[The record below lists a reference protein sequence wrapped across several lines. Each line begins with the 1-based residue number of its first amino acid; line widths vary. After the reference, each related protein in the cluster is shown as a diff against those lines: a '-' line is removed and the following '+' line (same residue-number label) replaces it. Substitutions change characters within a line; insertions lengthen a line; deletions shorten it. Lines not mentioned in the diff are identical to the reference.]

1 MGEKMRLMILGVC
14 LFAAACGGRQAL
26 NSPTSPTGTTTVAP
40 VQAPA
45 VRSAAPMQALRMP
58 SLPFRGSFK
67 GEITGTL
74 NCPPTCP
81 PTIVTVTATLAGT
94 ATHLG
99 QFTATRVDVA
109 DLGGTTATGT
119 FNLTAANGDQLFSTT
134 SGGLEGPPHQIVMTA
149 TIVGGTGRFV
159 HAGGTFTARLTQ
171 IVDFASGTGSETGT
185 FEGEISLDK

>member
-1 MGEKMRLMILGVC
+1 M
-14 LFAAACGGRQAL
+14 
-26 NSPTSPTGTTTVAP
+26 
-40 VQAPA
+40 QAPSIA
-45 VRSAAPMQALRMP
+45 

-109 DLGGTTATGT
+109 DLGGATATGT

-134 SGGLEGPPHQIVMTA
+134 SGGLRDHHI
-149 TIVGGTGRFV
+149 R
-159 HAGGTFTARLTQ
+159 
-171 IVDFASGTGSETGT
+171 S
-185 FEGEISLDK
+185 